1 MEVQQAEQ
9 AEAAELARVEKLES
23 ELAQAERE
31 LSELGASSSEL
42 DGLEGRYWHDYNDFQ
57 LQLRAHMD
65 ERDVLVNRVC
75 HTHSAAM
82 QQTFCKQ
89 HLHVWCT
96 TGSHSRKGKTTS

>member
-1 MEVQQAEQ
+1 MEVQQAEE

-42 DGLEGRYWHDYNDFQ
+42 DGLEERYWHDYNDFQ

-75 HTHSAAM
+75 PHHLCSHGACCMLCTHTFHHSLALEL
-82 QQTFCKQ
+82 CD
-89 HLHVWCT
+89 WCL
-96 TGSHSRKGKTTS
+96 S